1 MSYSDLATAFVVTA
15 VFTVLFLVAY
25 KYIVNPQMVLNVEKS
40 QCPDRRTYNA
50 GTKMCE
56 PKYDTHCTPFDPDAP
71 TLQTA
76 EAKCNVAQ
84 SCGSFWSGNCP

>member
-1 MSYSDLATAFVVTA
+1 MSYSDLATAFIATV
-15 VFTVLFLVAY
+15 VFTVAFLAVY
-25 KYIVNPQMVLNVEKS
+25 KYVINPQMVVNLTKS
-40 QCPDRRTYNA
+40 KCPDRWTYNA
-50 GTKMCE
+50 VTKKCE
-56 PKYDTHCTPFDPDAP
+56 PNYDTHCTPIDPDAP